1 MKKLGGSIMK
11 KLVTVILTILLTS
24 TMFASR
30 PVAVSA
36 SSVLETV
43 NGGGTAL
50 MGPPGSAK
58 GVSSF
63 GFHATLYADGSA
75 VGHFD
80 CVDQMGDVTGAGNIF
95 GDITSWSRNG
105 DGTVS
110 LYVTNG
116 KFVKFPGG
124 LVASGID
131 FTVTIQKYGGAG
143 VGHWSLTTGKGIIC
157 WETLIS
163 GQIVEKDIYKN
174 S

>member
-1 MKKLGGSIMK
+1 MK
-11 KLVTVILTILLTS
+11 KLVTIILTVLLTS

-50 MGPPGSAK
+50 MGFPGLAK

-63 GFHATLYADGSA
+63 GFGATLYADGSA

-80 CVDQMGDVTGAGNIF
+80 CVDLMGDVTGAGNIF
-95 GDITSWSRNG
+95 GDITSWSREPITG
-105 DGTVS
+105 Y
-110 LYVTNG
+110 LILHVTNG
-116 KFVKFPGG
+116 KFVSFPGG